1 MADKITVDELNVVIT
16 ANKEEMSK
24 AIGDLSKE
32 LNSLKGVANQST
44 KGITAAFSKL
54 KAGIA
59 ALGIGRLI
67 QQSLSVGM
75 EAIETAS
82 LFTTTLG
89 SEMAEEVNE
98 WSMSVSKALGLSN
111 TAMQKNIGTIYNIAS
126 SMGVGSTNAIK
137 MSEGVALLAQDMASF
152 YNISA
157 EEAFNKIRSGLVG
170 VSKPLQELGIV
181 IDADTVKQ
189 TAYKEGIAEVGKE
202 LTQEQ
207 EVLARYVAILQRTS
221 TAQGD
226 LSRTITSPANQTRI
240 FKNNIQELLLAISRF
255 TNFAY
260 SYVIPV
266 VNQIVAGITGA
277 VNALAN
283 LLGIASVNNLQ
294 KGLASGAVA
303 LGAGLEEANNQAKE
317 LKGNLAGF
325 DEMNVLNENNSGSS
339 SAGGA
344 TGVTAY
350 DLAAYDAGLEKLG
363 STASVI
369 TETIQNTLGKVFEA
383 VSTVVTFVKDNWPTI
398 SAILAGVATALL
410 AWNGYFAILNLIPR
424 IMNLK
429 NTIGTMASNAMQNF
443 QKLWALIAANPIV
456 ALIAVVA
463 GLVAAFVTA
472 YKTNDQFR
480 EKVDTAWAGIKER
493 IGNTIEAAKVY
504 FENFKAKAS
513 EVFENVKA
521 AISNTIEKIKSKFEE
536 IKTKIV
542 NVGTAIKNAFTNG
555 GELFKGFKD
564 GLENVFK
571 TLVNSVLKGMN
582 TIISWPLQKLNGML
596 NTIREVSFLG
606 ISPFKNLWGYSPIAI
621 PQIPLLAKGGV
632 VSGATLAMIGEA
644 GQEAVMP
651 LENNTEWIDK
661 LADKLNSNGKPT
673 QIIVKV
679 GDTTLV
685 DKVIQGIN
693 EKEYRTGKAVLNV

>member
-24 AIGDLSKE
+24 AISDLSKE

-226 LSRTITSPANQTRI
+226 LSKTITSPANQTRI

-283 LLGIASVNNLQ
+283 LLGLSSVNNLQ

-325 DEMNVLNENNSGSS
+325 DEMNVLNENSSGSS

-398 SAILAGVATALL
+398 SAILAGVATAILV
-410 AWNGYFAILNLIPR
+410 WNSYFAILNLIPR

-493 IGNTIEAAKVY
+493 IGNTIETAKVY

-606 ISPFKNLWGYSPIAI
+606 ISPFKNLWGYSPIGI